1 MSSTIFEFS
10 SAIGYHVR
18 MRSYG
23 QYCSVAKA
31 LDVIGDRWNLLIVR
45 ELMLRGPSRYV
56 DLLAGLPGIAT
67 NMLADRLRDLERD
80 GVIYRQE
87 APPPVATT
95 LFHLTE
101 RGEELKWVMVELAR
115 WGSPLM
121 SERHEHEAFR
131 GHWIGVLAQ
140 MFPTD
145 QLPSGPPATIE
156 LHAGEEP
163 TTLEIAGGSVR
174 ARSGPAES
182 PNLLLSG
189 PGQLVLGLVTGRL
202 DGTAARERGLQ
213 IEGDLGVLLRLR
225 PDRSPGAEAASDGTL
240 HAHATR

>member
-1 MSSTIFEFS
+1 
-10 SAIGYHVR
+10 
-18 MRSYG
+18 MRSYS
-23 QYCSVAKA
+23 QYCSIAKA

-67 NMLADRLRDLERD
+67 NMLADRLRDLERG
-80 GVIYRQE
+80 GVICRQE

-101 RGEELKWVMVELAR
+101 RGGQLKWVMVELAR

-121 SERHEHEAFR
+121 SERDEREAFR
-131 GHWIGVLAQ
+131 GHWVGVLAQ

-145 QLPSGPPATIE
+145 LLPSGPPATIE
-156 LHAGEEP
+156 LLPGDEP
-163 TTLEIAGGSVR
+163 TTIEISGGSVR
-174 ARSGPAES
+174 ARRGPAES
-182 PNLLLSG
+182 PDLLLSG

-202 DGTAARERGLQ
+202 DSAEARERGLQ

-225 PDRSPGAEAASDGTL
+225 PDISPGAEAGSDTHL
-240 HAHATR
+240 HADATR

>member
-1 MSSTIFEFS
+1 MSSARFEFS
-10 SAIGYHVR
+10 SAIGYDGPV
-18 MRSYG
+18 RSYG

-67 NMLADRLRDLERD
+67 NMLVDRLRDLERD
-80 GVIYRQE
+80 GVVDRQE

-101 RGEELKWVMVELAR
+101 RGEQLKWVMVELAR

-131 GHWIGVLAQ
+131 GHWIAVLAQ

-145 QLPSGPPATIE
+145 LLPSGPPATIE
-156 LHAGEEP
+156 LRPGEEP
-163 TTLEIAGGSVR
+163 TTIEISGGSVR
-174 ARSGPAES
+174 ARPGPAES
-182 PNLLLSG
+182 PDLLLDG
-189 PGQLVLGLVTGRL
+189 PGQLIVGLVTGRL
-202 DGTAARERGLQ
+202 DSGEARERGLQ

-225 PDRSPGAEAASDGTL
+225 PDTPRGAETGNEAHL